1 MTRSLLGRLL
11 AALAV
16 ASCGVFDRAPLPPE
30 GQLVIGIS
38 TDAWLPRS
46 AGEAYEP
53 VARSPLF
60 ERLRIELFA
69 PGEQEP
75 CRDCLRDFGIDH
87 GTVAEGRATVGF
99 VPRPDVTGYRA
110 RVRLYHSG
118 ASESSAEPR
127 RESTIETVIALP
139 AVAADGIVEIHVA
152 LMTDD
157 LSRPRGTLDAPLA
170 AEAGPPPK
178 GLAGTW
184 HQDVLRDCA
193 EPARTGEACV
203 PGGAFWMG
211 DPAFA
216 LPYERL
222 VALSPFYIDA
232 HEVTT
237 GEVRATGLAT
247 LDAVALQ
254 ADPYL
259 YSSDAT
265 KNIHYCTYTQVA
277 GDREELPVNCVSRTL
292 AQKICAK
299 RDAALVS
306 EAQFEFVAGARR
318 DATFPWGETEPGCA
332 DAVYARGYDAKALPE
347 LRRCTAQGVGAA
359 KPGSGLLDRVRMP
372 DGNEIVDLAGNLA
385 EWMLDDYQSLDEPC
399 YALNPLVDLVCR
411 EPSMKTPGLVSLRS
425 EPWTDLGGSE
435 LRAATRQHIDAKV
448 VQDPR
453 IGFRCARP
461 GR

>member
-1 MTRSLLGRLL
+1 VLVGSF
-11 AALAV
+11 AV
-16 ASCGVFDRAPLPPE
+16 AACSVLEPDPLPPE
-30 GQLVIGIS
+30 GQLVIGIT
-38 TDAWLPRS
+38 TDAWLPRG
-46 AGEAYEP
+46 AGDAYEP
-53 VARSPLF
+53 VPRSALF

-87 GTVAEGRATVGF
+87 GTVTGGRASVGF
-99 VPRPDVTGYRA
+99 VPRPNVTGYRA

-127 RESTIETVIALP
+127 VESTIETVVALP
-139 AVAADGIVEIHVA
+139 PVAEDGIVEVHVA

-157 LSRPRGTLDAPLA
+157 LSRPRGTLAAPVA

-184 HQDVLRDCA
+184 HQEVLRDCA
-193 EPARTGEACV
+193 APARAGEACV

-216 LPYERL
+216 VPYERL

-237 GEVRATGLAT
+237 GEVRASGLAT
-247 LDAVALQ
+247 LDPVALT

-259 YSSDAT
+259 YSSDPAKT
-265 KNIHYCTYTQVA
+265 IHYCTYTQFP
-277 GDREELPVNCVSRTL
+277 GTQEDLPVNCISRAL
-292 AQKICAK
+292 ARKLCAK
-299 RDAALVS
+299 RGAELAS

-318 DATFPWGETEPGCA
+318 DATFPWGEAEPTCA
-332 DAVYARGYDAKALPE
+332 DAVYARDYDTKARAE
-347 LRRCTAQGVGAA
+347 LKRCAPLGVGAA
-359 KPGSGLLDRVRMP
+359 RPGSGRLDRVRMP
-372 DGNEIVDLAGNLA
+372 DGNEIVDLAGNLS
-385 EWMLDDYQSLDEPC
+385 EWILDEYQAIDEPC
-399 YALNPLVDLVCR
+399 FAANPRLDPVCR
-411 EPSMKTPGLVSLRS
+411 EVSPKNPTRVAVRG
-425 EPWTDLGGSE
+425 EPWTDLGGAE
-435 LRAATRQHIDAKV
+435 LRAAIKQSVDAKA

-461 GR
+461 GL